1 MARNNLKR
9 FGFDNATL
17 IREKSS
23 SLVNRISK
31 EFGLYVLDS
40 RSIPSLEDGLKNVQ
54 RISLWMM
61 RRRQGKIKTMALSG
75 EMIKEELYVHGE
87 KSAQDAIGLLAAP
100 FCNNVTLLKGEGT
113 FGSRKKPRGIGAPRY
128 TYVRSSPFSKDVLF
142 KDMEILDMV
151 ENHDGSNT
159 MPRCF
164 YPLLPLV
171 LLNGIS
177 GQGIGWAT
185 NILPRSLDDLIQ
197 ATEDVL
203 KIGKVRNKLM
213 PKWDKYDVD
222 IEALENSNQ
231 YAISGKVDII
241 NSATVKVVC
250 IPPNISVEKY
260 RERLIFLEEKG
271 LIKNWEDNSAR
282 NIDITVKMTRAQLK
296 ENQDDLE
303 TYLKLRTT
311 MTENIV
317 VQGVGGKTVISYD
330 SAEELVKDWVNWR
343 IGLYEKRYE
352 YLLNKALADVLYWK
366 CHLACHE
373 HSIHENEI
381 AMTSKSSLK
390 TEMHKIIEREGLEV
404 RENILERIVQIP
416 IYKWTDEGYQ
426 DAQDMLQKKEKN
438 AKEYRIIFESKTKRK
453 NIFKREVGAL
463 KNAY

>member
-1 MARNNLKR
+1 MARYNLKR

-17 IREKSS
+17 LKEKPSD
-23 SLVNRISK
+23 LVNRISK

-40 RSIPSLEDGLKNVQ
+40 RSIPALEDGLKNVQ
-54 RISLWMM
+54 RIALWMM
-61 RRRQGKIKTMALSG
+61 RSRQGKIKTMALSG

-100 FCNNVTLLKGEGT
+100 FRNNVTLLKGEGT

-128 TYVRSSPFSKDVLF
+128 TYVRRSPFSREVLF

-151 ENHDGSNT
+151 DNHDGSNT

-177 GQGIGWAT
+177 GQAIGWAT
-185 NILPRSLDDLIQ
+185 NILPHSLNDLIQ
-197 ATEDVL
+197 AVEDVL
-203 KIGKVRNKLM
+203 KTGKVQNKLM

-222 IEALENSNQ
+222 IEELENPNQ
-231 YAISGKVDII
+231 YAISGKVEII
-241 NSATVKVVC
+241 NTTTVSVVC

-260 RERLIFLEEKG
+260 RERLIVLEEKG
-271 LIKNWEDNSAR
+271 LINSWEDNSAR
-282 NIDITVKMTRAQLK
+282 NIDITVKMSRVQLRD
-296 ENQDDLE
+296 NQDDLA

-317 VQGVGGKTVISYD
+317 VQGIGGKTVISYD
-330 SAEELVKDWVNWR
+330 SAEKLVKDWVNWR
-343 IGLYEKRYE
+343 VGLYEQRYE
-352 YLLNKALADVLYWK
+352 YLLGKALDDILYWK
-366 CHLACHE
+366 CLLVCHE
-373 HSIHENEI
+373 ASIYRNEA
-381 AMTSKSSLK
+381 AMSSKSSLK
-390 TEMHKIIEREGLEV
+390 SEMYAVIENAGLEI
-404 RENILERIVQIP
+404 RENILERIAQIP

-426 DAQDMLQKKEKN
+426 DAQDALQNREKN

-453 NIFKREVGAL
+453 NIFRKEVEAL
-463 KNAY
+463 KNV